1 VAKNSRHFAVFISGT
16 IIVALLLLISFN
28 NSFGNSTVSFMIT
41 QSTPTPETPTITPTL
56 EPTPTNT
63 PFPTATPNPTL
74 IPIPVKFSCG
84 EAGNPYAFS
93 VTVAVDLNNGMDK
106 AEAITVAEAI
116 INHELT
122 NASYEVK
129 SSDNNAGLWN
139 VNFSW
144 ECTALATDGTLHL
157 GHIFDVIINPFNQTV
172 KYTRCM

>member
-1 VAKNSRHFAVFISGT
+1 MSNHSRFLATSISAI
-16 IIVALLLLISFN
+16 IIVTLLLLIFFS
-28 NSFGNSTVSFMIT
+28 NSFGYSKTNLMVT
-41 QSTPTPETPTITPTL
+41 QSTPTPQPQTITQTLAPTSS
-56 EPTPTNT
+56 PSST
-63 PFPTATPNPTL
+63 PTATPNPTL

-106 AEAITVAEAI
+106 AEAITVAETI

-144 ECTALATDGTLHL
+144 EYTGFATNGTLHL